1 MSSMERNSHIRQL
14 ISVLLFLIYIGVLVY
29 FLFFSELMGRTVG
42 NEYHLNLILFKE
54 IRRFYNKR
62 HILGDAVVWM
72 NIAGNIAA
80 FIPFGLFVMPV
91 SNRRINFLEAVIL
104 TFNVSLCVE
113 IIQLVTKVGSF
124 DVDDLFLN
132 TIGGMIGAGIY
143 VVYAII
149 ERKRTNGKV
158 QI

>member
-1 MSSMERNSHIRQL
+1 MERNSHIRRM
-14 ISVLLFLIYIGVLVY
+14 ISVVLFMTYICVLVY
-29 FLFFSELMGRTVG
+29 FLFFSEMMGRSVG
-42 NEYHLNLILFKE
+42 NDYQLNLVLFRE
-54 IRRFYNKR
+54 IRRFYTKR
-62 HILGDAVVWM
+62 QVLGDSVVWM

-80 FIPFGLFVMPV
+80 FVPFGIFVMPV
-91 SNRRINFLEAVIL
+91 SNRRINFLETVII

-124 DVDDLFLN
+124 DVDDLLLN
-132 TIGGMIGAGIY
+132 TIGGLIGAGIY
-143 VVYAII
+143 VVYAML

>member
-1 MSSMERNSHIRQL
+1 MERNSHIRRM
-14 ISVLLFLIYIGVLVY
+14 ISVVLFMTYICVLVY
-29 FLFFSELMGRTVG
+29 FLFFSEMMGRSVG
-42 NEYHLNLILFKE
+42 NDYQLNLVLFRE
-54 IRRFYNKR
+54 IRRFYTKR
-62 HILGDAVVWM
+62 QVLGDSVVWM

-80 FIPFGLFVMPV
+80 FVPFGIFVMPV
-91 SNRRINFLEAVIL
+91 SNRRINFLETVII

-124 DVDDLFLN
+124 DVDDLLLN
-132 TIGGMIGAGIY
+132 TIGGLMGAGIY
-143 VVYAII
+143 VVYAMI

>member
-1 MSSMERNSHIRQL
+1 M
-14 ISVLLFLIYIGVLVY
+14 ISVVLFMTYICVLVY
-29 FLFFSELMGRTVG
+29 FLFFSEMMGRSVG
-42 NEYHLNLILFKE
+42 NDYQLNLVLFRE
-54 IRRFYNKR
+54 IRRFYTKR
-62 HILGDAVVWM
+62 QVLGNSVVWM

-80 FIPFGLFVMPV
+80 FVPFGIFVMPV
-91 SNRRINFLEAVIL
+91 SNRRINFLETVII

-124 DVDDLFLN
+124 DVDDLLLN
-132 TIGGMIGAGIY
+132 TIGGLIGAGIY
-143 VVYAII
+143 VVYAMI

>member
-1 MSSMERNSHIRQL
+1 M
-14 ISVLLFLIYIGVLVY
+14 ISVVLFMTYICVLVY
-29 FLFFSELMGRTVG
+29 FLFFSEMMGRSVG
-42 NEYHLNLILFKE
+42 NDYQLNLVLFRE
-54 IRRFYNKR
+54 IRRFFTKR
-62 HILGDAVVWM
+62 HILGDSVVWM

-80 FIPFGLFVMPV
+80 FLPFGLFVMPV
-91 SNRRINFLEAVIL
+91 SNRRINFMETVIL

-124 DVDDLFLN
+124 DVDDLLLN
-132 TIGGMIGAGIY
+132 TIGGLMGAGIY
-143 VVYAII
+143 VVYAMI

>member
-1 MSSMERNSHIRQL
+1 MT
-14 ISVLLFLIYIGVLVY
+14 YICVLVY
-29 FLFFSELMGRTVG
+29 FLFFSEMMGRSVG
-42 NEYHLNLILFKE
+42 NDYQLNLVLFRE
-54 IRRFYNKR
+54 IRRFYTKR
-62 HILGDAVVWM
+62 HVFGDYIVWM

-91 SNRRINFLEAVIL
+91 SNRRINFFETVII

-132 TIGGMIGAGIY
+132 TIGGLIGAGIY
-143 VVYAII
+143 VVYAMI

>member
-1 MSSMERNSHIRQL
+1 MERNSHIRRM
-14 ISVLLFLIYIGVLVY
+14 ISVVLFMTYICVLVY
-29 FLFFSELMGRTVG
+29 FLFFSEMMGRSVG
-42 NEYHLNLILFKE
+42 NDYQLNLVLFRE
-54 IRRFYNKR
+54 IRRFYTKR
-62 HILGDAVVWM
+62 QVLGDSVVWM

-80 FIPFGLFVMPV
+80 FVPFGIFVMPV
-91 SNRRINFLEAVIL
+91 SNRRINFLETVII

-124 DVDDLFLN
+124 DVDDLLLN
-132 TIGGMIGAGIY
+132 TIGGLIGAGIY
-143 VVYAII
+143 VVYAMI

>member
-1 MSSMERNSHIRQL
+1 MT
-14 ISVLLFLIYIGVLVY
+14 YICVLVY
-29 FLFFSELMGRTVG
+29 FLFFSEMMGRSVG
-42 NEYHLNLILFKE
+42 NDYQLNLVLFRE
-54 IRRFYNKR
+54 IRRFYTKR
-62 HILGDAVVWM
+62 QVLGDSVVWM

-80 FIPFGLFVMPV
+80 FVPFGIFVMPV
-91 SNRRINFLEAVIL
+91 SNRRINFLETVII

-124 DVDDLFLN
+124 DVDDLLLN
-132 TIGGMIGAGIY
+132 TIGGLIGAGIY
-143 VVYAII
+143 VVYAMI

>member
-1 MSSMERNSHIRQL
+1 MT
-14 ISVLLFLIYIGVLVY
+14 YICVLVY
-29 FLFFSELMGRTVG
+29 FLFFSEMMGRSVG
-42 NEYHLNLILFKE
+42 NDYQLNLVLFRE
-54 IRRFYNKR
+54 IRRFYTKR
-62 HILGDAVVWM
+62 QVLGDSVVWM

-80 FIPFGLFVMPV
+80 FVPFGIFVMPV
-91 SNRRINFLEAVIL
+91 SNRRINFLETVII

-124 DVDDLFLN
+124 DVDDLLLN
-132 TIGGMIGAGIY
+132 TIGGLMGAGIY
-143 VVYAII
+143 VVYAMI

>member
-1 MSSMERNSHIRQL
+1 M
-14 ISVLLFLIYIGVLVY
+14 ISVVLFMTYICVLVY
-29 FLFFSELMGRTVG
+29 FLFFSEMMGRSVG
-42 NEYHLNLILFKE
+42 NDYQLNLVLFRE
-54 IRRFYNKR
+54 IRRFYTKR
-62 HILGDAVVWM
+62 QVLGDSVVWM

-80 FIPFGLFVMPV
+80 FVPFGIFVMPV
-91 SNRRINFLEAVIL
+91 SNRRINFLETVII

-124 DVDDLFLN
+124 DVDDLLLN
-132 TIGGMIGAGIY
+132 TIGGLMGAGIY
-143 VVYAII
+143 VVYAMI

>member
-1 MSSMERNSHIRQL
+1 M
-14 ISVLLFLIYIGVLVY
+14 ISVVLFMTYICVLVY
-29 FLFFSELMGRTVG
+29 FLFFSEMMGRSVG
-42 NEYHLNLILFKE
+42 NDYQLNLVLFRE
-54 IRRFYNKR
+54 IRRFYTKR
-62 HILGDAVVWM
+62 QVLGDSVVWM

-80 FIPFGLFVMPV
+80 FVPFGIFVMPV
-91 SNRRINFLEAVIL
+91 SNRRINFLETVII

-124 DVDDLFLN
+124 DVDDLLLN
-132 TIGGMIGAGIY
+132 TIGGLIGAGIY
-143 VVYAII
+143 VVYAMI